1 MNKRIVIVLI
11 VAAVAAGS
19 WYAYQ
24 RFHNAQ
30 NGRIVLS
37 GNIEMTE
44 VNAAFKIAGKLV
56 ERAVDEGDTV
66 KKGMILARLD
76 REQASRTRDRET
88 AGLTSAENQLLAS
101 MSGVAWQR
109 QTLAADLELRRAE
122 VSSYEAQ
129 YAQLKNGSRPQEI
142 QDAKAAVASATAEEQ
157 RARADWDRAQTLFK
171 NDDISRSQY
180 DQFRRNIDMAA
191 AALRSAK
198 ERESLVVAGPRQET
212 IDAAEAQLRR
222 AQASL
227 KMAQANEME
236 VQRREQDVS
245 ARRAELARQQA
256 QLKVAESQLDDTTI
270 VSPVNGVVLVKAADV
285 GEVLAPGATVVT
297 LGDVEHP
304 WLRGYIGE
312 RDLGRVK
319 LGTKAKITSD
329 SYPGKVYWGRVSFIS
344 SEAEF
349 TPKQIQTQEER
360 VKLVYR
366 IKIEV
371 ENPQR
376 ELKLNMPVDAE
387 IVLN

>member
-1 MNKRIVIVLI
+1 MNRRIVLVLI
-11 VAAVAAGS
+11 IVVAAGS
-19 WYAYQ
+19 WFAYQ
-24 RFHNAQ
+24 RFRDGK

-44 VNAAFKIAGKLV
+44 VNAAFKIAGKLI
-56 ERAVDEGDTV
+56 ERAVDEGDSV

-88 AGLTSAENQLLAS
+88 AALVSVEQQLQAALT
-101 MSGVAWQR
+101 GVAWQK
-109 QTLAADLELRRAE
+109 QTLAADVEQRRAD
-122 VSSYEAQ
+122 VRSFEAQ
-129 YAQLKNGSRPQEI
+129 YQQLKNGSRPQEI
-142 QDAKAAVASATAEEQ
+142 QDAHAAVASATAEEE

-180 DQFRRNIDMAA
+180 DQFRRNFTTAT

-198 ERESLVVAGPRQET
+198 ERESLVVQGPRQET
-212 IDAAEAQLRR
+212 IDAAEAQYRR
-222 AQASL
+222 AQAGL
-227 KMAQANEME
+227 KMAEANAME
-236 VQRREQDVS
+236 VQRREQDVA
-245 ARRAELARQQA
+245 ARRADMVRQQA
-256 QLKVAESQLDDTTI
+256 QLKVAEAQLDDTTI
-270 VSPVNGVVLVKAADV
+270 VSPVDGVVLVKAADV

-387 IVLN
+387 IVVN